1 MENKQ
6 KNGISLIHFKKPF
19 IQFNRI
25 IFYLQK
31 LLSKKYFVN
40 KTTYDKFIIKNLL
53 FDEKNRLV
61 SKFKDLLII
70 NDTSEFLKR
79 YYTYEESL
87 IRLNKYYEFYTNYS
101 KLFPNY
107 IPLYESKYIYKNIH
121 KKQKII
127 DIQHIECTFKQKELY
142 KTRNNTN
149 INTKIFTSKIY
160 ESMAKNTEN
169 LNSTIF
175 GIHKDEKNN
184 NSTSQILNIIN
195 NIDKSEIELEH
206 EYQQQKNN
214 NKNFRIFSKYDKDLK
229 NKNIIN
235 NNFHYNNSSILTK
248 QSTIPSIITQQKK
261 NNTNEKMFS
270 IISSNILIGLKK
282 NKKKLGIKNNFNNST
297 TFKNLI
303 SYGLINN
310 NEDKSKSTNTKKSR
324 YVGEDTYSLANSSK
338 NNKSINNSNSIN
350 NNINNSNLFKNNI
363 QKHTKLMPYTS
374 RVYPSQNKKLIDAMS
389 KLINNNNLVKKHI
402 VNNKSNVIS
411 SSGNI
416 NNKKIHFLLTKRIF
430 HNKTNC
436 LSDRTY
442 NYYDNIKKTK
452 KNSQCKYSVNIRL
465 KKNSKNYRNHSDK
478 NKSKNYIKII
488 NKNILSRKNTKNN
501 DTLFQNRLNALRK
514 RHKLKNITSK
524 LLNSHIS
531 THSNNLSIQK
541 PIRNKIRT
549 ENLNIRTER
558 EYNKK
563 KNFNDIIINHKTKN
577 NQILNDKIKK
587 IRKINNIKH
596 INNFKIINKLN
607 NNNKNNTKLFNES
620 DFISNSFIT
629 KGNPTVNS
637 NIKLKLKN
645 NKIINKNKIKKQLFI
660 NQDINREILLQKNF
674 YSTENSLNYSNNET
688 GKDMK
693 KEINSGGLI
702 KNLTKYVNV
711 YDKNDNNNTFYDID
725 ISKNNNIKKA
735 SVIKIKGI
743 QIKNFNKILNINR
756 ERSKSN
762 SSKKSGRLN
771 CKNNKILIKIPKDN
785 NHDKKTIIGKINEKI
800 KIKKINQMINKK
812 MNITNYNSF
821 NYFPKSLTE
830 RNNINKSKK
839 NLIL

>member
-1 MENKQ
+1 M
-6 KNGISLIHFKKPF
+6 
-19 IQFNRI
+19 
-25 IFYLQK
+25 
-31 LLSKKYFVN
+31 
-40 KTTYDKFIIKNLL
+40 
-53 FDEKNRLV
+53 
-61 SKFKDLLII
+61 
-70 NDTSEFLKR
+70 
-79 YYTYEESL
+79 
-87 IRLNKYYEFYTNYS
+87 
-101 KLFPNY
+101 
-107 IPLYESKYIYKNIH
+107 
-121 KKQKII
+121 
-127 DIQHIECTFKQKELY
+127 
-142 KTRNNTN
+142 
-149 INTKIFTSKIY
+149 
-160 ESMAKNTEN
+160 
-169 LNSTIF
+169 
-175 GIHKDEKNN
+175 
-184 NSTSQILNIIN
+184 
-195 NIDKSEIELEH
+195 
-206 EYQQQKNN
+206 
-214 NKNFRIFSKYDKDLK
+214 
-229 NKNIIN
+229 
-235 NNFHYNNSSILTK
+235 
-248 QSTIPSIITQQKK
+248 
-261 NNTNEKMFS
+261 
-270 IISSNILIGLKK
+270 
-282 NKKKLGIKNNFNNST
+282 
-297 TFKNLI
+297 
-303 SYGLINN
+303 
-310 NEDKSKSTNTKKSR
+310 
-324 YVGEDTYSLANSSK
+324 
-338 NNKSINNSNSIN
+338 
-350 NNINNSNLFKNNI
+350 
-363 QKHTKLMPYTS
+363 
-374 RVYPSQNKKLIDAMS
+374 
-389 KLINNNNLVKKHI
+389 
-402 VNNKSNVIS
+402 
-411 SSGNI
+411 
-416 NNKKIHFLLTKRIF
+416 
-430 HNKTNC
+430 
-436 LSDRTY
+436 
-442 NYYDNIKKTK
+442 
-452 KNSQCKYSVNIRL
+452 
-465 KKNSKNYRNHSDK
+465 
-478 NKSKNYIKII
+478 
-488 NKNILSRKNTKNN
+488 
-501 DTLFQNRLNALRK
+501 
-514 RHKLKNITSK
+514 
-524 LLNSHIS
+524 
-531 THSNNLSIQK
+531 
-541 PIRNKIRT
+541 
-549 ENLNIRTER
+549 
-558 EYNKK
+558 
-563 KNFNDIIINHKTKN
+563 
-577 NQILNDKIKK
+577 NDKIKK